1 MKAFLS
7 HLRRPAASSSAT
19 SSQSLPEYPSLV
31 NSLPVELHL
40 QIVSYLDQDDLI
52 ACLHTSHSLRH
63 IWESPSIW
71 PALAD
76 RWYPGLS
83 TQLRLT
89 VPVSHCGA
97 AFRRFLTRNR
107 RRSQGRF
114 LSSLHHGMRLEDDE
128 YFNALLS
135 RALPVAQGGVH
146 EYAAATGEGDDSGHQ
161 YTRLAHFV
169 AYANGRIAWWPEA
182 YSLPYFAIVD
192 DLRTRQRRGYLFPG
206 HGKDR
211 TGYMTSLGDT
221 MLLMARGK
229 TLHAWN
235 FAGEVGG
242 AESLRSVMMPQ
253 RIARTL
259 SENDTVLIVSQD
271 GEVWLWRPRF
281 HNEANHQQQK
291 EEPPRKIDIASTRCY
306 VPGHVL
312 SDRYDIRDIAYRAC
326 RVGLRI
332 QQPPSPPPTVVP
344 PSSSSFMSGGGDN
357 DDDFEQQALVT
368 TTNNNNNN
376 NVITLDFVLH
386 PARRDIFFL
395 ATLRDRI
402 LTVYEFSTDGA
413 LLGTFL
419 PDFPFPS
426 LDNTNSTAELSTAA
440 TAAEQQPP
448 NHLLPTRWA
457 AHRGGLRWEKTSAH
471 GDFSLLPI
479 WLGGQQTNGPFD
491 ATGDAAAAGAPVICP
506 QCRDAGFVAVCF
518 NVYSKTFTYPCFETA
533 AATHQRHDHLHGGNN
548 NSSSSGLEAFRL
560 WNGCLTE
567 RLSAAADEEEWP
579 LMVLRPCCRRRGPM
593 TQATQENQQQE
604 EESGVGETGHIP
616 LYTTTQTGRRE
627 DDHPLVARRHEV
639 SLQSNWRTWQT
650 LPLDFQERLRR
661 IVKFALDPDQ
671 IFAKDPVQGQGSNP
685 MPSLGVQS
693 LWGDDDFLIYM
704 NDQVYTAWQ
713 FSS

>member
-1 MKAFLS
+1 MKAFIS
-7 HLRRPAASSSAT
+7 QLRRPAASSSTA
-19 SSQSLPEYPSLV
+19 SQLPIENSGLV

-40 QIVSYLDQDDLI
+40 QILSYLDPDDVV
-52 ACLHTSHSLRH
+52 ACLHTSHTLRY

-76 RWYPGLS
+76 RWYDGLS
-83 TQLRLT
+83 TQLRLA
-89 VPVSHCGA
+89 VPVSQCGA

-128 YFNALLS
+128 YFTASLS
-135 RALPVAQGGVH
+135 RALPTAQGGVH
-146 EYAAATGEGDDSGHQ
+146 DYAAVPDLCPPPAPVSSSSSTTAAVRDEAAETSDGPGQQ

-192 DLRTRQRRGYLFPG
+192 DLRTRRRRGYLFPG

-221 MLLMARGK
+221 MLLMARGT

-235 FAGEVGG
+235 FADEDGG
-242 AESLRSVMMPQ
+242 AAETLRSVVMPQ

-259 SENDTVLIVSQD
+259 SENDTVLIVSQG

-281 HNEANHQQQK
+281 SSDYQKK
-291 EEPPRKIDIASTRCY
+291 EEPPRKIDIASARGY

-332 QQPPSPPPTVVP
+332 QQPPPP
-344 PSSSSFMSGGGDN
+344 PSSSDSSLMSGGGDN

-368 TTNNNNNN
+368 TTAANNNN

-395 ATLRDRI
+395 ATLQDRK
-402 LTVYEFSTDGA
+402 LTVYEFSTDGT
-413 LLGTFL
+413 LLHTFL
-419 PDFPFPS
+419 PDFPSPHRTANQQSPPPTS
-426 LDNTNSTAELSTAA
+426 LGR
-440 TAAEQQPP
+440 PP
-448 NHLLPTRWA
+448 RRPAL
-457 AHRGGLRWEKTSAH
+457 EKTSAH
-471 GDFSLLPI
+471 GDFSLLPV

-491 ATGDAAAAGAPVICP
+491 AMGAAAGVGEPVICP

-518 NVYSKTFTYPCFETA
+518 NVYTKTFTYPCFETA
-533 AATHQRHDHLHGGNN
+533 A
-548 NSSSSGLEAFRL
+548 SSSSSSSSSLEAFRL

-567 RLSAAADEEEWP
+567 RLSAASADEEWP
-579 LMVLRPCCRRRGPM
+579 LMVLRPCRDQDPASQGTGGHGEQR
-593 TQATQENQQQE
+593 QQE
-604 EESGVGETGHIP
+604 EAQKGEDGHTP
-616 LYTTTQTGRRE
+616 LYTTTQRTRRE
-627 DDHPLVARRHEV
+627 DDHPLVARRWEL
-639 SLQSNWRTWQT
+639 SMQSAWGQWQT
-650 LPLDFQERLRR
+650 LSPDFQKRLHRT
-661 IVKFALDPDQ
+661 VKFALDPDQ
-671 IFAKDPVQGQGSNP
+671 IFAEGRVQRQGSNP
-685 MPSLGVQS
+685 ATSLGVQS
-693 LWGDDDFLIYM
+693 LWGDDEFLIYI

-713 FSS
+713 FSG